1 MRTRLFRVGSLI
13 AVAALVFAAC
23 GTSSPASSA
32 PAVVPSASAAVAT
45 TPPSTGPATVPPGG
59 PVEIRWFCCI
69 GGGDAPE
76 QTAVEKKVVDDFN
89 KSHPNIHLTFEA
101 VPYAGANA
109 ALATEIGSGNGPDIV
124 GPAGIGGANAFNGQW
139 LDLAPLIAST
149 NYDLSGFPSD
159 AVDIYKL
166 SDGQFGIPFAIYP
179 SELYYQP
186 DMFDAASLNPPPDS
200 YGKQYQM
207 PDNSMVDWNYDTA
220 ANIAKILTVDKAG
233 KDATQAGFNPKNIV
247 QWGFEPSAT
256 ICAASAPTSVRAS
269 SRPTMARRSRSPTPG
284 QPAGNGG
291 TTVSGRTTPP

>member
-13 AVAALVFAAC
+13 AVVALVFAAC

-124 GPAGIGGANAFNGQW
+124 GPAGIGGAKAFNGHWPHPSPPFRPTNHHPPW
-139 LDLAPLIAST
+139 L
-149 NYDLSGFPSD
+149 PS
-159 AVDIYKL
+159 
-166 SDGQFGIPFAIYP
+166 
-179 SELYYQP
+179 
-186 DMFDAASLNPPPDS
+186 
-200 YGKQYQM
+200 
-207 PDNSMVDWNYDTA
+207 
-220 ANIAKILTVDKAG
+220 
-233 KDATQAGFNPKNIV
+233 
-247 QWGFEPSAT
+247 
-256 ICAASAPTSVRAS
+256 CAAAH
-269 SRPTMARRSRSPTPG
+269 
-284 QPAGNGG
+284 
-291 TTVSGRTTPP
+291 